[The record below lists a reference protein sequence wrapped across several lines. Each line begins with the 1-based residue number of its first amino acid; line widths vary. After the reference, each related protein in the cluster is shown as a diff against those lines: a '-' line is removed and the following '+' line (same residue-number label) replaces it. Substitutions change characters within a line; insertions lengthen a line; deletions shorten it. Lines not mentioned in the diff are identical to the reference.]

1 MRLGCY
7 QCCYGRI
14 RVRSGSMFYH
24 DTAYYTSWLA
34 LVSDGAPYASTSPHI
49 HNIVYHMA
57 HVFSTSI
64 SCA

>member
-1 MRLGCY
+1 MLLWTNPSK
-7 QCCYGRI
+7 
-14 RVRSGSMFYH
+14 VWHDSMFYH

-49 HNIVYHMA
+49 HILVYDMA
-57 HVFSTSI
+57 RVFSTSI